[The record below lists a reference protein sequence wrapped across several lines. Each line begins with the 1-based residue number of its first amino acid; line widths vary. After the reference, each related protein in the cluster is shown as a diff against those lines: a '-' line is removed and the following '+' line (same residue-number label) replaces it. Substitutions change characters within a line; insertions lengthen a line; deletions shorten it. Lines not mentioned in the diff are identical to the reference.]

1 MRERTFIIFFLA
13 ITSAFFGCA
22 HEWQNPNTA
31 LPARELEIKSILA
44 NPIAYDSAGVIVEG
58 KVWDLRF
65 DTLNEKDLQI
75 PYTGFKLADEDGNFV
90 NVFAL
95 GDIPVAEGDL
105 VKVVGVYRRDY
116 PTEGYK
122 FVNEIEAKRVENK
135 GP

>member
-13 ITSAFFGCA
+13 IASAFFGCA
-22 HEWQNPNTA
+22 HEWQNPNTS
-31 LPARELEIKSILA
+31 LPAKEVDITSILT

-58 KVWDLRF
+58 KVWDLRL
-65 DTLNEKDLQI
+65 DTVSEGDVQI

-105 VKVVGVYRRDY
+105 VKVLGVYRREY
-116 PTEGYK
+116 RTEGYK
-122 FVNEIEAKRVENK
+122 FINEIEAKSVENK